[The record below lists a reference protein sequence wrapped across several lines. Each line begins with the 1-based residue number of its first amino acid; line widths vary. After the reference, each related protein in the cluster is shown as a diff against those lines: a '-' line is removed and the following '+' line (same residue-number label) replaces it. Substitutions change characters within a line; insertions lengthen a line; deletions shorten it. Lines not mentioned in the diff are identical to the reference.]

1 MAETKSTCCYCGVGC
16 GVIIEHSANKI
27 TGVRGDPTH
36 PANFGRLC
44 SKGAALHLTVVREG
58 RALEP
63 ELRTRRDLAREN
75 VSWETAIDH
84 AAEKFAQLIREHGP
98 DAVAFYV
105 SGQLL
110 TEDYYVF
117 NKLAKGLIGTNN
129 IDSNSRLCMSS
140 AVSGYKMTLGA
151 DSPPCSY
158 EDIDHTDCLLISGSN
173 TAFAHPVLF
182 RRIEDAKA
190 KNPDLKIIVIDPRRT
205 DTAAFADLHL
215 AILPG
220 TDLVLH
226 SALLHVLLWE
236 GLTNNAYIQA
246 YTDGFAALRDAVREI
261 TPAFAAQVCGVK
273 ADDIIQAARWFGN
286 AKAALSMWC
295 QGLNQS
301 VHGSH
306 NSASLV
312 HLHLATGQIGR
323 AGAGPFSLTGQPN
336 AMGGREVGAMA
347 GLMSG
352 HRDMANATHRAEV
365 AALWNVASVPVT
377 PGKTAVEMFEAIRT
391 GEIKA
396 VWICCTNPA
405 QSLPH
410 QKLVREALEKAEFV
424 VLQEAFRTTETAPYA
439 DLILPA
445 ATWGE
450 KEGVVTNSER
460 RITRLHRAVT
470 PAGNAKPDWQIAC
483 DFAKALRLKMASN
496 GAANNANLAYFD
508 YQKAEDIF
516 NEHASTTQGRDLDI
530 AALTYTIL
538 AEQGAQQWPYNTV
551 SGGAKRLFADGKFA
565 TANGRAQFVPIVLNT
580 VAEATSAPYPL
591 HLTTGRL
598 RDQWHGMSRTG
609 KAAQL
614 FNHYDEATLGMHA
627 DDMQRRKFV
636 DGDLVEVKS
645 RRGKIIVR
653 VQTDAQMRLGQTFLP
668 MHFGRA
674 HLSHSGANELM
685 PANFDP
691 FSKQP
696 ELKHAAIQVSGVSL
710 PYQVM
715 AMRLGGT
722 AGESLH
728 ELALQRMAAL
738 QPLLQQFDYA
748 SIALAGR
755 DDPAVVL
762 RIGSKTPISAAQTQ
776 AIDTALHL
784 DDDNCLSFKDGRRHI
799 DKKALLQDGRLLGIR
814 FCGEIAAG
822 KWLRDIALEGVDT
835 ANLRRW
841 VFAPVA
847 TPPAN
852 IGSTK
857 GKTICSCNGVGE
869 AAIIN
874 GVAAGMDL
882 AGLQKNLN
890 CGTGCGSC
898 VPEIKRIIHLQRSAQ
913 YAA

>member
-16 GVIIEHSANKI
+16 GVIIEHSENKI

-63 ELRTRRDLAREN
+63 ELRTRRDAVREN
-75 VSWETAIDH
+75 VSWEVAIDH
-84 AAEKFAQLIREHGP
+84 AAEKFAQVIRDHGP

-129 IDSNSRLCMSS
+129 IDSNSRLCMSA
-140 AVSGYKMTLGA
+140 AVSGYKMTLGS
-151 DSPPCSY
+151 DSPPCAY
-158 EDIDHTDCLLISGSN
+158 EDVDHTDCLLISGSN

-190 KNPDLKIIVIDPRRT
+190 KNPNLKIIVIDPRRT

-236 GLTNNAYIQA
+236 GLTDNAYIRA
-246 YTDGFAALRDAVREI
+246 STEGFDALKDAVREI
-261 TPAFAAQVCGVK
+261 TPTFAAQVCGVK
-273 ADDIIQAARWFGN
+273 ADDIIQAARWFGQ

-301 VHGSH
+301 VHGAH
-306 NSASLV
+306 NSASLI
-312 HLHLATGQIGR
+312 HLHLATGQIGKP
-323 AGAGPFSLTGQPN
+323 GAGPFSLTGQPN

-352 HRDMANATHRAEV
+352 HRDMGNATHRAEV
-365 AALWNVASVPVT
+365 AALWGVNDVPAT

-396 VWICCTNPA
+396 VWIACTNPA

-424 VLQEAFRTTETAPYA
+424 VLQEAFVTTETAPYA

-470 PAGNAKPDWQIAC
+470 PMGNAKPDWQIAR
-483 DFAKALRLKMASN
+483 DFALQLCLKMPYIRASSS
-496 GAANNANLAYFD
+496 
-508 YQKAEDIF
+508 IF
-516 NEHASTTQGRDLDI
+516 NFENTEAIFTEHARTTQGRDLDI
-530 AALTYTIL
+530 STLTYATL
-538 AEQGAQQWPYNTV
+538 ETEGAQQWPYNAAT
-551 SGGAKRLFADGKFA
+551 GGAIRLFSNGIFP
-565 TANGRAQFVPIVLNT
+565 TENGRAKFVPIVLNT
-580 VAEATSAPYPL
+580 LAEATSAPYPL

-609 KAAQL
+609 KSAQL
-614 FNHYDEATLGMHA
+614 FNHYDEAQLGMHA
-627 DDMQRRKFV
+627 DDMRRRKFV
-636 DGDLVEVKS
+636 DGDLVELKS

-653 VQTDAQMRLGQTFLP
+653 VQKDAQMRLGQTFLP

-674 HLSHSGANELM
+674 HMSHSCANELM
-685 PANFDP
+685 PASFDP
-691 FSKQP
+691 ISKQP
-696 ELKHAAIQVSGVSL
+696 ELKHAAVQVAAISL
-710 PYQVM
+710 PYQ
-715 AMRLGGT
+715 AIAIRLGCD
-722 AGESLH
+722 SQNNPH
-728 ELALQRMAAL
+728 EIALQRLGAL

-748 SIALAGR
+748 SLSLAGR
-755 DDPAVVL
+755 ADPAVVL
-762 RIGSKTPISAAQTQ
+762 RIANKTPINAAAML
-776 AIDTALHL
+776 AIDTALSL
-784 DDDNCLSFKDGRRHI
+784 TDDHCLQFSDARRHI
-799 DKKALLQDGRLLGIR
+799 DKKALLQDGKLLGIR

-822 KWLRDIALEGVDT
+822 KWLQDIAIDGVDT

-841 VFAPVA
+841 LFAPVTA
-847 TPPAN
+847 PPAN
-852 IGSTK
+852 VGHAK

-874 GVAAGMDL
+874 GVTAGMDL
-882 AGLQKNLN
+882 ATLQKNLN

-898 VPEIKRIIHLQRSAQ
+898 VPEIKRIIEITRTPQHAP
-913 YAA
+913 

>member
-16 GVIIEHSANKI
+16 GVIIEHTDNKI
-27 TGVRGDPTH
+27 TGVRGDQTH

-63 ELRTRRDLAREN
+63 ELRTRRDAARES
-75 VSWETAIDH
+75 VSWDAALDH
-84 AAEKFAQLIREHGP
+84 AAEKFAQVIRDHGP

-140 AVSGYKMTLGA
+140 AVSGYKMTLGS

-190 KNPDLKIIVIDPRRT
+190 KNPDLKIVVIDPRRT
-205 DTAAFADLHL
+205 DTAVFADLHL

-236 GLTNNAYIQA
+236 GLTDSAYIRA
-246 YTDGFAALRDAVREI
+246 STEGFEALRDSVREI

-273 ADDIIQAARWFGN
+273 ADDIIQAARWFGD

-301 VHGSH
+301 VHGAH
-306 NSASLV
+306 NSASLI

-323 AGAGPFSLTGQPN
+323 PGAGPFSLTGQPN

-352 HRDMANATHRAEV
+352 HRDMGNADHRAEV
-365 AALWNVASVPVT
+365 AALWGVTDVPAT
-377 PGKTAVEMFEAIRT
+377 PGKTAVEMFEAIRL

-424 VLQEAFRTTETAPYA
+424 VLQEAFRTTETATYA

-460 RITRLHRAVT
+460 RVTRLLRAVA
-470 PAGNAKPDWQIAC
+470 PAGNARPDWQIAR
-483 DFAKALRLKMASN
+483 DFAQKLWLKMPENRAPSDLFN
-496 GAANNANLAYFD
+496 YKNS
-508 YQKAEDIF
+508 EDIF
-516 NEHASTTQGRDLDI
+516 NEHASTTEGRDLDI
-530 AALTYTIL
+530 STLTYATL
-538 AEQGAQQWPYNTV
+538 ETQGAQQWPYDVIN
-551 SGGAKRLFADGKFA
+551 GGAERLFSDGVFN
-565 TANGRAQFVPIVLNT
+565 TANGRAKFVPIVLNT
-580 VAEATSAPYPL
+580 LAEATSAPYPL

-609 KAAQL
+609 KTAQL
-614 FNHYDEATLGMHA
+614 FNHYDEACLGMHA

-636 DGDLVEVKS
+636 DGDLVEIKS

-653 VQTDAQMRLGQTFLP
+653 VQADAQMRLGQTFLP

-674 HLSHSGANELM
+674 HLSHSGCNELM

-691 FSKQP
+691 ISEQP
-696 ELKHAAIQVSGVSL
+696 ELKHAAVQVSSVSL
-710 PYQVM
+710 PYQ
-715 AMRLGGT
+715 AIAIRLGG
-722 AGESLH
+722 AANGELT
-728 ELALQRMAAL
+728 ELALQRLAAL

-762 RIGSKTPISAAQTQ
+762 RIGNKVPISAAQ
-776 AIDTALHL
+776 IDTIDSALHL
-784 DDDNCLSFKDGRRHI
+784 KDDDCLSFKDGRRHI
-799 DKKALLQDGRLLGIR
+799 DKKALLQDGKLLGIR
-814 FCGEIAAG
+814 FCGEVAAG
-822 KWLRDIALEGVDT
+822 KWLRDMALDGVNAAD
-835 ANLRRW
+835 LRRW

-847 TPPAN
+847 TPPSNMAN
-852 IGSTK
+852 TK

-869 AAIIN
+869 TAIVN
-874 GVAAGMDL
+874 GIAAGMDL
-882 AGLQKNLN
+882 NALQKNLN

-898 VPEIKRIIHLQRSAQ
+898 VPEIKRIIQLQGSAQ
-913 YAA
+913 HAA